1 MQARQSIGRN
11 AGDRQPVISRQL
23 RCDGRFLYV
32 PGTFHD
38 VDGSGAKTE
47 VCEKRPTCFLELSQ
61 LVLLICRQDLVESC
75 CTISSGDG
83 GFGGFC
89 ATTDTA
95 AKRKSVRVVMLL
107 FIIVGSLSRPS

>member
-1 MQARQSIGRN
+1 M
-11 AGDRQPVISRQL
+11 
-23 RCDGRFLYV
+23 DG
-32 PGTFHD
+32 TKTD
-38 VDGSGAKTE
+38 VRKE
-47 VCEKRPTCFLELSQ
+47 RPTCVLELSHF
-61 LVLLICRQDLVESC
+61 VLLICRQDLVESC